1 MHTHITHKTPIHTHT
16 SHTHTSRTH
25 THTHTHTQTCTHGTH
40 TTHTQ
45 VGEWM
50 KFAITELEVFC
61 RKYEEEETRE
71 LEKVKQRLVIEQ
83 HCYL

>member
-1 MHTHITHKTPIHTHT
+1 MHIHKTHAHTAH
-16 SHTHTSRTH
+16 
-25 THTHTHTQTCTHGTH
+25 
-40 TTHTQ
+40 THTQ

-50 KFAITELEVFC
+50 KFAMTELEVFC
-61 RKYEEEETRE
+61 QKYEEEETRE